1 MPTYHYAVEY
11 DKRRRPIGVIATDK
25 LGRVDLDYLPP
36 FTDSPQAIEGYLRI
50 SRLSEIEQAA
60 PPDILDFIT
69 SASQSD
75 TGSFSAVYSTRSYQT
90 LAGLIEG
97 IQAHIRKFWR
107 KSGWTKP
114 LVGETGK

>member
-97 IQAHIRKFWR
+97 IQAHIRKFGR